1 MLLLSED
8 DIAETLAV
16 TASSG
21 FHAYTFG
28 SKLSDGL
35 SQLEVEQEQK
45 THTYFGKIKEFLK
58 IQLLGYPNRL
68 ESYILE
74 NEPNDCALIAKYRQT
89 TDIDLSRE
97 PTLSVDKLTL
107 NTLHIPHPLESFMR
121 NETHQHVDRDVLEK
135 VNKELQESPIL
146 FFIHGLGG
154 QMSQFEPLMGLL
166 SQCAEI
172 VSLDLPGFGNSK
184 PVDRHHKTI
193 SNISELE
200 LKRISSSVESM
211 SWEDFLAHNIVNI
224 IHAFLRQQIPEKKV
238 ILVGHSMGTHIAV
251 RVAKKLSECKV
262 EGLILLSPPD
272 VIDDS
277 VPGLQDL
284 EIGGLSWLFKLFVYL
299 PFLFNLFRTWDR
311 LPGLQ
316 SKSVRR
322 QLPKNSLLYNR
333 LRQFRWNLDID
344 SSTLL
349 KYVRGFKK
357 ITTSDFVVAINRFNN
372 NKSDDR
378 AYEKTLLVCGSED
391 HVTSV
396 KHIHHIDKFLTETFN
411 KKISSALEVKDAGH
425 SLLLAKPELTS
436 GVILNHIE
444 AKLPQR
450 LNLSPAWVLKVKA
463 LISGDKWGLKNEEKW
478 LNLKPISDNIS
489 RGIEISPLLGM
500 KTLREGDAVHSP
512 AVVEQSYY
520 EQGGIVRGKLIAIID
535 ISSDIP
541 PYNPQSF
548 KNIRYYKCATVSK
561 VVPDQASIRRFIN
574 LVKEILDETD
584 EEHPLIGVHCHY
596 GFNRTGFLICCYL
609 IEELGWSV
617 KDAVEGFKLAKPPGI
632 KHPHFIDALYVRY
645 DT

>member
-1 MLLLSED
+1 MNSSSEED
-8 DIAETLAV
+8 VVETLAV

-21 FHAYTFG
+21 FHAYSSG
-28 SKLSDGL
+28 SKFSDKL
-35 SQLEVEQEQK
+35 TKLELEQEEK
-45 THTYFGKIKEFLK
+45 TQTFIGKVKEFLK
-58 IQLLGYPNRL
+58 IQLFGYPNEL
-68 ESYILE
+68 EKYILE

-89 TDIDLSRE
+89 THIDLTKE
-97 PTLSVDKLTL
+97 PTLSVDSLTL

-121 NETHQHVDRDVLEK
+121 NENHQQANGDVLEN
-135 VNKELQESPIL
+135 VNKELKDSPIL
-146 FFIHGLGG
+146 VFIHGLGG

-184 PVDRHHKTI
+184 ASVGRNKSI
-193 SNISELE
+193 SSISETE
-200 LKRISSSVESM
+200 QQRISSSVQKL
-211 SWEDFLAHNIVNI
+211 SWEDFSTENIANIVY
-224 IHAFLRQQIPEKKV
+224 AYLQKQVPEKKV
-238 ILVGHSMGTHIAV
+238 ILIGHSMGTHLAV
-251 RVAKKLSECKV
+251 RVAKKLPEHRV
-262 EGLILLSPPD
+262 EGLVLLSPPD
-272 VIDDS
+272 LIDDS
-277 VPGLQDL
+277 VPGSQDL
-284 EIGGLSWLFKLFVYL
+284 EVGGLSWVFRLFVHL
-299 PFLFNLFRTWDR
+299 SFLFNLFRTLDR

-322 QLPKNSLLYNR
+322 QLPRNSSLYNR

-349 KYVRGFKK
+349 KYVHGFKK
-357 ITTSDFVVAINRFNN
+357 IKMSDLVVAINRFNN
-372 NKSDDR
+372 NKRDDR
-378 AYEKTLLVCGSED
+378 AYQKTLLVCGSED

-396 KHIHHIDKFLTETFN
+396 KHIHHIDHYLTTTFGR
-411 KKISSALEVKDAGH
+411 KISSALEVKEAGH

-436 GVILNHIE
+436 GSILNHIE
-444 AKLPQR
+444 YKLPQR

-478 LNLKPISDNIS
+478 LNLKPISDNIK
-489 RGIEISPLLGM
+489 RGNEISPLLGM
-500 KTLREGDAVHSP
+500 KTLREGDSVHSP
-512 AVVEQSYY
+512 GVVESQYY
-520 EQGGIVRGKLIAIID
+520 NQESNVRGRLIAIID

-548 KNIRYYKCATVSK
+548 KHVHYYKCATVSK

-574 LVKEILDETD
+574 LVKEILEKSD
-584 EEHPLIGVHCHY
+584 EEQPLIGVHCHY

-617 KDAVEGFKLAKPPGI
+617 KEAVDAFKLAKPPGI

-645 DT
+645 DV

>member
-1 MLLLSED
+1 MTLLSED

-21 FHAYTFG
+21 FHAYSSG
-28 SKLSDGL
+28 SKLSDKL
-35 SQLEVEQEQK
+35 SKLEVEQEHK
-45 THTYFGKIKEFLK
+45 TQTFFGKVREFLR
-58 IQLLGYPNRL
+58 IQLFGYPNEL
-68 ESYILE
+68 ENYILE

-89 TDIDLSRE
+89 TDIDLSEE
-97 PTLSVDKLTL
+97 PTLSIDKLTL

-121 NETHQHVDRDVLEK
+121 NETHQQVGADVLEK
-135 VNKELQESPIL
+135 VNDELKESPIL
-146 FFIHGLGG
+146 VFIHGLGG

-184 PVDRHHKTI
+184 AVDSHRKSI
-193 SNISELE
+193 STMSETE
-200 LKRISSSVESM
+200 LNHVSSSINRM
-211 SWEDFLAHNIVNI
+211 AWEDFLANNIVNI
-224 IHAFLRQQIPEKKV
+224 VHAFLRQQIPEKKV
-238 ILVGHSMGTHIAV
+238 ILIGHSMGTHIAV
-251 RVAKKLSECKV
+251 RVAKKLPQHKV

-272 VIDDS
+272 VIDDLA
-277 VPGLQDL
+277 PGLLDL
-284 EIGGLSWLFKLFVYL
+284 EIGGLSWLFRIFVYL

-344 SSTLL
+344 SPTLL
-349 KYVRGFKK
+349 KYVYGFKK
-357 ITTSDFVVAINRFNN
+357 ITTSDFVVAINKFNN

-396 KHIHHIDKFLTETFN
+396 KHIHHIDNFLTKTFGR
-411 KKISSALEVKDAGH
+411 KISSAIEVKEAGH

-436 GVILNHIE
+436 GMILNHIE
-444 AKLPQR
+444 TKLPKR

-478 LNLKPISDNIS
+478 LNLKSISDNIMRS
-489 RGIEISPLLGM
+489 NEVAPLLGM

-512 AVVEQSYY
+512 GVVESSYY
-520 EQGGIVRGKLIAIID
+520 EHEDNFKGRLIAIID

-548 KNIRYYKCATVSK
+548 KRIRYYKCATVSK
-561 VVPDQASIRRFIN
+561 VVPDQASIHRFIN
-574 LVKEILDETD
+574 LVKEILDKSD
-584 EEHPLIGVHCHY
+584 EKHPLIGVHCHY

-609 IEELGWSV
+609 VEVLGWTV
-617 KDAVEGFKLAKPPGI
+617 KEAVEGFKLAKPPGI

>member
-1 MLLLSED
+1 MTSSSEED
-8 DIAETLAV
+8 VAETLAV

-21 FHAYTFG
+21 FHAYTSG
-28 SKLSDGL
+28 SKFSDKLSK
-35 SQLEVEQEQK
+35 LEVEQEEK
-45 THTYFGKIKEFLK
+45 TQTFIDKIREFLR
-58 IQLLGYPNRL
+58 IQLFGYPNHL

-89 TDIDLSRE
+89 TDIDLSE
-97 PTLSVDKLTL
+97 VSELSINNLTL

-121 NETHQHVDRDVLEK
+121 NETHQQVSKDVLDK
-135 VNKELQESPIL
+135 VNQELKESPIL
-146 FFIHGLGG
+146 VFIHGLGG

-172 VSLDLPGFGNSK
+172 LSLDLPGFGNSK
-184 PVDRHHKTI
+184 ASIKHHKSI
-193 SNISELE
+193 SNISEAE
-200 LKRISSSVESM
+200 QQRISSSVSNM
-211 SWEDFLAHNIVNI
+211 SWEDFSTENITNIV
-224 IHAFLRQQIPEKKV
+224 HAFIRQQVPEKRV
-238 ILVGHSMGTHIAV
+238 ILIGHSMGTHLAV
-251 RVAKKLSECKV
+251 NVAKKLPQHKV
-262 EGLILLSPPD
+262 EGLILPSPPD

-277 VPGLQDL
+277 VPGSSDL

-322 QLPKNSLLYNR
+322 QLPKNSSLYNR

-357 ITTSDFVVAINRFNN
+357 IKTSDFVVVINRFND
-372 NKSDDR
+372 NKGDHH

-396 KHIHHIDKFLTETFN
+396 KHIYHIDNFLTTTFGR
-411 KKISSALEVKDAGH
+411 KISSALEVKDAGH

-436 GVILNHIE
+436 GSILNHIE
-444 AKLPQR
+444 TKLPQR
-450 LNLSPAWVLKVKA
+450 LNLSPAWVLKIKA

-478 LNLKPISDNIS
+478 LNLKPISDNIK
-489 RGIEISPLLGM
+489 RGNEISPLLGM
-500 KTLREGDAVHSP
+500 KTLREGDSIHSP
-512 AVVEQSYY
+512 GVVEAGYY
-520 EQGGIVRGKLIAIID
+520 DQEKNVKGKLIAIID

-541 PYNPQSF
+541 PYNPQTF
-548 KNIRYYKCATVSK
+548 KHVRYYKCATVSK

-574 LVKEILDETD
+574 LVKEILDESKI
-584 EEHPLIGVHCHY
+584 EQPLIGVHCHY

-609 IEELGWSV
+609 IEVLGWTV
-617 KDAVEGFKLAKPPGI
+617 KEAVDAFKVAKPPGI

-645 DT
+645 DV